1 MYRIQ
6 RSALFNNN
14 AAQPFIRKGW
24 HFNSHVENS
33 SKYLGTS
40 INNFVWDLIENKM
53 YIDSKVTPIGVCR
66 RGNDRILVRFTT
78 LQLPMQSVPI
88 TNKVVRSNPVHDEVH

>member
-1 MYRIQ
+1 MTRITKSYTKMYRIQ

-14 AAQPFIRKGW
+14 AAQPFMRKGW

-40 INNFVWDLIENKM
+40 INNFV
-53 YIDSKVTPIGVCR
+53 
-66 RGNDRILVRFTT
+66 
-78 LQLPMQSVPI
+78 
-88 TNKVVRSNPVHDEVH
+88 